1 MRIFLS
7 LDIRSSISKNKNITM
22 KYFFPMVFS
31 RRVNSIGFLQQ
42 NNIKTKGF
50 NSKF

>member
-1 MRIFLS
+1 MADQPNFPKKVTRNIFF
-7 LDIRSSISKNKNITM
+7 IRLGRRA
-22 KYFFPMVFS
+22 YF
-31 RRVNSIGFLQQ
+31 RVILQQ